1 MSGLVKRAREKSC
14 AVCNSRLAVERYWP
28 FCSGRCAD
36 VDLARWFTGR
46 YALPSEEP
54 VDHELA
60 GRAGRGGG
68 LAPAGRRWVGLDLV

>member
-60 GRAGRGGG
+60 DE
-68 LAPAGRRWVGLDLV
+68 LAAAAASHPPDGDGSD